1 MNRQITV
8 TVENE
13 YGLHARPAAMIVR
26 ALGEFESEVLLKTG
40 SEEAN
45 CRNILDLM
53 SLAAGCGQELDVHA
67 IGPDSEDAINR
78 IKDLFESKFGE

>member
-1 MNRQITV
+1 MNRQIKV
-8 TVENE
+8 TVSNE

-26 ALGEFESEVLLKTG
+26 ALGSFKSEVLLKTD

-53 SLAAGCGQELDVHA
+53 SLAAACGQELDVQA
-67 IGPDSEDAINR
+67 NGPDSEDAINK

>member
-1 MNRQITV
+1 LNHQIKV

-26 ALGEFESEVLLKTG
+26 AVGEYESEVLLRTE

-53 SLAAGCGQELDVHA
+53 SLAAACGQELDVQA
-67 IGPDSEDAINR
+67 SGPDSEDAINR
-78 IKDLFESKFGE
+78 IKDLFESKFGG

>member
-1 MNRQITV
+1 MNRQIKV

-26 ALGEFESEVLLKTG
+26 ALGEFESEVLLKTD

-53 SLAAGCGQELDVHA
+53 SLAAACGQELNIQA
-67 IGPDSEDAINR
+67 SGPDSEDALNR

>member
-1 MNRQITV
+1 MNRQIKV

-26 ALGEFESEVLLKTG
+26 ALGEFESDVFIKVG

-53 SLAAGCGQELDVHA
+53 SLAAACGQELDVQA
-67 IGPDSEDAINR
+67 SGPDSEDAINKIR
-78 IKDLFESKFGE
+78 DLFESKFGE